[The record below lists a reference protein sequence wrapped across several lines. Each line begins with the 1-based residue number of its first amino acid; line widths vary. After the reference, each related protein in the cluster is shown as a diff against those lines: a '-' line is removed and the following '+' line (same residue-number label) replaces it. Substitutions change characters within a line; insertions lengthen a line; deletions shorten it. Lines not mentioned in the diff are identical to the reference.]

1 MTVSGDVANIGNT
14 ISWWNYA
21 RPDQIGSSA
30 VAKRTSEE
38 WFNPAAFA
46 VPVNNYGDFG
56 RNNMWSAPVYN
67 ADFSL
72 FKNFPVREGINLS
85 FRMECFNFFNIQN
98 YAAPDSLVG
107 DPGEGRVTSNVTS
120 PRQIQLA
127 LKLTF

>member
-14 ISWWNYA
+14 VSWWNYA
-21 RPDQIGSSA
+21 RPNLVGDPHVSN
-30 VAKRTSEE
+30 RTSEE
-38 WFNPAAFA
+38 WFNPSAFA
-46 VPVNNYGDFG
+46 APVNSYGNLG
-56 RNNMWSAPVYN
+56 RNTLWSAPVYDVD
-67 ADFSL
+67 ASV
-72 FKNFPVREGINLS
+72 FKNFPVREGMNLS
-85 FRMECFNFFNIQN
+85 FRMEFFNLLNIQN